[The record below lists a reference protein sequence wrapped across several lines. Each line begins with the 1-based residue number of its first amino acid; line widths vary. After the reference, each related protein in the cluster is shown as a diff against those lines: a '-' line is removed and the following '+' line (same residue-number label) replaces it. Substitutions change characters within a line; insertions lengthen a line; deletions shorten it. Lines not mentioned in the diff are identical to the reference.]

1 MEIPERSVMYSEDQY
16 IMISALQHYVFC
28 PRQCGLI
35 HVHQLWQENHF
46 TSKGNVFH
54 ERVHSE
60 ECETRKEKTTERGL
74 IIVSKRLGISGK
86 TDAVEFVD
94 EKDSKTILPVE
105 YKSGKPKH
113 DKSDEVQLCAQALC
127 LEEMMNVEIERGALF
142 YGETK
147 HRVYIVFS
155 DELRKETED
164 IISKV
169 HEMVESGMVPPP
181 KYEKKCS
188 SCSLNNLCMPKL
200 SGSKRLKSYIEE
212 IYSDYEETS

>member
-1 MEIPERSVMYSEDQY
+1 ML
-16 IMISALQHYVFC
+16 SALSHYIFC
-28 PRQCGLI
+28 PRRCGLI
-35 HVHQLWQENHF
+35 HVYGLWTENRF
-46 TSKGNVFH
+46 TAKGQVFH
-54 ERVHSE
+54 NRVHSG
-60 ECETRKEKTTERGL
+60 ETESRGEVITERGL
-74 IIVSKRLGISGK
+74 IIICKRLGISGK

-94 EKDSKTILPVE
+94 GKDSKTILPVE

-127 LEEMMNVEIERGALF
+127 LEEMMNVKIERGALF

-147 HRVYIVFS
+147 HRVYVVFS

-181 KYEKKCS
+181 KCEKKCS